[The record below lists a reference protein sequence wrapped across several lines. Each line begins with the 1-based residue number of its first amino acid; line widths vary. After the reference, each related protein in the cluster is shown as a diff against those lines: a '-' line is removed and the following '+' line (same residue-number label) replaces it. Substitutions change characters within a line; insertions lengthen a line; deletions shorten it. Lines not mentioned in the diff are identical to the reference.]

1 MFTHDLFS
9 SIIFSS
15 PDMIAQYS
23 VQDIEKKYYAD
34 GEDAYACRK
43 TLQ

>member
-1 MFTHDLFS
+1 
-9 SIIFSS
+9 
-15 PDMIAQYS
+15 MINALKTNHLSLSMANS

-43 TLQ
+43 TLQWNS